1 VHGAIQIV
9 YEQRR
14 LYPILVSALLG
25 IFEFLLPAP
34 MLTVVLSRMR
44 LANIDGQKFEARAA
58 IIPIKFIDGRD
69 LAHEGRSSDTAE
81 FQQNVFFVTEI
92 GKPYSRSLDARQL
105 EI

>member
-1 VHGAIQIV
+1 MHGAIEIV

-14 LYPILVSALLG
+14 LYPVLVSALLG
-25 IFEFLLPAP
+25 ICEFLLPAP

-44 LANIDGQKFEARAA
+44 LADIDGQKFEARAA
-58 IIPIKFIDGRD
+58 IIAIKFIDGRD
-69 LAHEGRSSDTAE
+69 LADEGRSSDTAE
-81 FQQNVFFVTEI
+81 FQQNMFFVAEI